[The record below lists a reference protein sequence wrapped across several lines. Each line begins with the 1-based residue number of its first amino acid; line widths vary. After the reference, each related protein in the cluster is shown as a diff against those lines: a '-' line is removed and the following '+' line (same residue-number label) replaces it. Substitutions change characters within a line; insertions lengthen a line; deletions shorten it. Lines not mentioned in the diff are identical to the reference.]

1 MLLEYSCAIHRVC
14 FQDPCTLRA
23 SPCSGCDQAAL
34 ESVLV
39 CGGGSAAEGAPQRV
53 LRDLRLLAPPSVTPA
68 PVVLPEYM
76 MPTAPQCAARAHAIH
91 LNQKPVTMVESGKRG
106 LWTGQDLQGS

>member
-1 MLLEYSCAIHRVC
+1 M
-14 FQDPCTLRA
+14 
-23 SPCSGCDQAAL
+23 
-34 ESVLV
+34 

-76 MPTAPQCAARAHAIH
+76 PPTAPQCAARAHAVH
-91 LNQKPVTMVESGKRG
+91 LN
-106 LWTGQDLQGS
+106 